1 MSYGAI
7 WSQWSSSVPAPVV
20 FASLVSTFASV
31 SMAMVIR
38 CLLAAGSNGSSSVV
52 ITSLGVVISGWSV
65 GSWSRGGAPRSLE
78 LYNHPKAHGPMPLL
92 DVLSGVLDWLVGLP
106 ALLAGLYAL
115 VAVLKPI
122 LLIMFVLAMFLLIE

>member
-1 MSYGAI
+1 
-7 WSQWSSSVPAPVV
+7 
-20 FASLVSTFASV
+20 
-31 SMAMVIR
+31 MAMVIR
-38 CLLAAGSNGSSSVV
+38 CSLAAGSNGSSSVA
-52 ITSLGVVISGWSV
+52 ITSLGVVISGWCV
-65 GSWSRGGAPRSLE
+65 GSWNKGGAPRSLE
-78 LYNHPKAHGPMPLL
+78 LYNHPNAHGPMPLL